1 MMRATEYVL
10 SERPFVVRRT
20 VRWGDCDPAGV
31 VYTGR
36 FTDYLLGAVGLF
48 TDHLAGGGGRLGAAH
63 GVGTP
68 CKAMRFEF
76 IGTLWPD
83 DVIDIACSVQAIRTR
98 SFDLRC
104 VARRPDGSPVFDAIF
119 SPICV
124 RLDERVGTPIP
135 DSLRAV
141 LAGWLQPPSPTSSG
155 SSASSASPAFP

>member
-1 MMRATEYVL
+1 MIQATEYVL
-10 SERPFVVRRT
+10 SERPFVVRRK

-36 FTDYLLGAVGLF
+36 FSDYLLGAVGLY
-48 TDHLAGGGGRLGAAH
+48 TTYMAGGDGRLGEAH

-83 DVIDIACSVQAIRTR
+83 DEIDITCTVEAIRNR

-104 VARRPDGSPVFDAIF
+104 VARRPDGTPVFDAMF

-124 RLDERVGTPIP
+124 RLDRREGTPIP

-141 LAGWLQPPSPTSSG
+141 LNRYL
-155 SSASSASPAFP
+155 SPAL